1 MQIRNAFVLAASGLV
16 AGAAHADFIGWTAR
30 VKRVSDGYVVHVFAA
45 TNNPGDT
52 ILNVS
57 GGSYGL
63 PTAGFIRTNS
73 PGGFLQG
80 ATSGSLSVFAPS
92 GSQSWTTLDSFLTV
106 GGGLNTTTGAWT
118 ANSATMGD
126 PAWNVTYM
134 DTETQE
140 QTTVNGFNTPSNNTG
155 FQNPYMS
162 VHPPT
167 GGWFLAGASSPAR
180 SLAIAGERHFASS
193 PAAAAATAGMLVAQ
207 LYVRELTPI
216 AQPSPKTIEWK
227 MSATLRRPDGS
238 TNNASFQFVIGRPPC
253 VNSSI
258 FRQSGELA
266 PFSFANPRTWTV
278 SGIGPVQNDAQIRV
292 RARGNLGTSTRFL
305 TLKADGVT
313 IATGIFGSGSGAGN
327 CTDVPSSVDF
337 TIPAAQ
343 FASLVAD
350 GQLVLR
356 VEPSLNATSDGC
368 SNATLSLD
376 LEYVPVPTDCDQNG
390 FEDPCEIEQNPT
402 VKDCNRNGLLDVCE
416 IASGAAD
423 VNQNGVLD
431 ACEADCN
438 ANGLPDGWEIAQGIS
453 PDCNANGK
461 PDSCDIASGHSADI
475 DGNGIPDPCQ
485 PDCNGN
491 GRPDAWETAQGLVPD
506 CNNNSRPD
514 SCDIAGNPQLDCNL
528 DGIIDTC
535 QGGPGGPDCNANGI
549 LDICEIA
556 GGAEDKND
564 NGKLDSCELAYGDL
578 NLDGVIDGLDLGGL
592 LALWGA
598 QNPPYGDL
606 NGDGWV
612 DGNDL
617 GLLLARW
624 GPVI

>member
-16 AGAAHADFIGWTAR
+16 AGAAHANIVGLTAR
-30 VKRVSDGYVVHVFAA
+30 VKRVPDGYIVHVFAA
-45 TNNPGDT
+45 TNDPGDKIT
-52 ILNVS
+52 SL
-57 GGSYGL
+57 GGGQ
-63 PTAGFIRTNS
+63 TGRVQTNS
-73 PGGFLQG
+73 PGGFLQ
-80 ATSGSLSVFAPS
+80 ASGSGPLSVFAPS

-118 ANSATMGD
+118 AHAATVGD
-126 PAWNVTYM
+126 PNWNVSYF
-134 DTETQE
+134 DTKYQDWW
-140 QTTVNGFNTPSNNTG
+140 TVTSFSTPTNSNG
-155 FQNPYMS
+155 FQNPYTATM
-162 VHPPT
+162 PWAP
-167 GGWFLAGASSPAR
+167 GWFLVGDNSPAR
-180 SLAIAGERHFASS
+180 NLSGVGDRHFSS
-193 PAAAAATAGMLVAQ
+193 SAAAAAATHGMLIAQ

-216 AQPSPKTIEWK
+216 TQPSPKTIEWRN
-227 MSATLRRPDGS
+227 MRVYFRRPNGS
-238 TNNASFQFVIGRPPC
+238 GGDVLVGSFVIGRPPC
-253 VNSSI
+253 VSTSI

-266 PFSFANPRTWTV
+266 PFSFAIPRTWTV
-278 SGIGPVQNDAQIRV
+278 SGIGPVQNDARV
-292 RARGNLGTSTRFL
+292 RVVARGNLGVSTRFL

-327 CTDVPSSVDF
+327 CTDVPSSMDV

-390 FEDPCEIEQNPT
+390 FEDPCEIEQNPA

-438 ANGLPDGWEIAQGIS
+438 ANGLPDGWEIAQGLS
-453 PDCNANGK
+453 PDCNANGT
-461 PDSCDIASGHSADI
+461 PDGCDIASGHSADI
-475 DGNGIPDPCQ
+475 DGNGVPDPCQ

-491 GRPDAWETAQGLVPD
+491 GRPDAWEIEQGLVPD
-506 CNNNSRPD
+506 CNSNSRPD
-514 SCDIAGNPQLDCNL
+514 SCDIADNPQLDCNL

-549 LDICEIA
+549 LDVCEIA
-556 GGAEDKND
+556 AGAEDKNH

-578 NLDGVIDGLDLGGL
+578 NLDGNVDGNDLGGL
-592 LALWGA
+592 LALWGT

-606 NGDGWV
+606 NHDGWV

-617 GLLLARW
+617 GILLSPW

>member
-16 AGAAHADFIGWTAR
+16 AGAAHADIVGLTAR
-30 VKRVSDGYVVHVFAA
+30 VKRVPDGYIVHVFAA
-45 TNNPGDT
+45 TNDPGDLIT
-52 ILNVS
+52 SL
-57 GGSYGL
+57 GGGQ
-63 PTAGFIRTNS
+63 TGRVQTNS
-73 PGGFLQG
+73 PGGFLH
-80 ATSGSLSVFAPS
+80 AASSGSLSVFAPA

-106 GGGLNTTTGAWT
+106 GSGLNTTTGVWT
-118 ANSATMGD
+118 ANSATEGD
-126 PAWNVTYM
+126 PNWNVTYF
-134 DTETQE
+134 DTANQE
-140 QTTVNGFNTPSNNTG
+140 HTTVNGFRTPSNSSG
-155 FQNPYMS
+155 FQNPYTATM
-162 VHPPT
+162 PWAP
-167 GGWFLAGASSPAR
+167 GWFLSGNSSPAR
-180 SLAIAGERHFASS
+180 SLSGIGDRDFSS
-193 PAAAAATAGMLVAQ
+193 SAAAAAASHGMLVAQ
-207 LYVRELTPI
+207 LYVLELTPI
-216 AQPSPKTIEWK
+216 TQPSPKTIEWRN
-227 MSATLRRPDGS
+227 MRVFFRRLNGS
-238 TNNASFQFVIGRPPC
+238 GGDVLVGSLVIGRPPC
-253 VNSSI
+253 VSTSI

-278 SGIGPVQNDAQIRV
+278 TGIGPVQNDARV
-292 RARGNLGTSTRFL
+292 RVLARGNLGASTRFL

-461 PDSCDIASGHSADI
+461 PDGCDIASGHSADI
-475 DGNGIPDPCQ
+475 DGNGVPDPCQ

-556 GGAEDKND
+556 GGAEDKNH

-606 NGDGWV
+606 NRDGWV